1 MNPLRP
7 LLPKEAHPGDSASEP
22 TQTPSAKT
30 NRQRLT
36 SVACLTC
43 RQKKSKCDGQRPSC
57 QPCLR
62 KNIKCAYP
70 DSDDIRIR
78 GLQQASCRY
87 IFDVLSGG
95 CEGDAT
101 TIVRRL
107 RQALSSPENSS
118 TKSEL
123 KVIEAFLLSLQD
135 VPEEEIAGL
144 ITPDRSGEALSEVDS
159 CRNEIDLLRLR
170 LYHNE
175 SIISALSKSQYKE
188 EVLARLDAGQGVD
201 AISQWL
207 EHAVP
212 PEEGAASDAINT
224 GVPLPE
230 PRALQNSVTV
240 LPSVSEWFPDKVTGS
255 SGDEKSDQRNLASPG
270 NKKQSQSTGTDF
282 PPEVLMWTAN
292 MASYFRVSPRIL
304 SQQIFSGA
312 ADQNF
317 MDHMSTPLQ
326 MSDMTPRT
334 WTSVTQDMDLVQHLL
349 ALYFCWE
356 YPIFATI
363 HKEYFLA
370 DFLSGRQ
377 EYCSAGLVNAILAL
391 GCMLSSEAGSDRNPD
406 KLRILSDHFF
416 KESLRLA
423 AQAST
428 QYSLVNIQALGIL
441 SLRELRCGRNAE
453 SRYYAGQSMRLAV
466 EMGLNKVSH
475 GGEEGYVAVST
486 TTFWGVF
493 ALDNT
498 WALMMGLLPL
508 AARAPLLPSRP
519 PIHPDIEASPWT
531 PYPNQD
537 AVTPASPTQHPFEQ
551 VSNTQ
556 SVFRCLCEVSQLC
569 HNAAYFLQTPNN
581 PTTGCMLLY
590 VYNQYLDW
598 FSSIPEALR
607 LGANFTPSV
616 FFVHI
621 YYNCAVLLLFRP
633 FIRLRID
640 GSCVIPR
647 DVCVEAAD
655 AVRRLIRS
663 YAQLYGL
670 QRSPSFLPY
679 LTLISATMPLT
690 AASLEDNGSL
700 AATAPAQSAMLADD
714 VQHVIA
720 TVPLDLRDLA
730 NNLGS
735 RVAKDK
741 MSRSELAP
749 DATDALRQGISDLT
763 DMMRY
768 NHSAKE
774 ALETLEHLYALWTN
788 GSVPSEAQQQTQSL
802 FPFSFHVQGQITI
815 ASGLSLQEAGFTMF

>member
-36 SVACLTC
+36 
-43 RQKKSKCDGQRPSC
+43 
-57 QPCLR
+57 
-62 KNIKCAYP
+62 
-70 DSDDIRIR
+70 DDIRIR

-123 KVIEAFLLSLQD
+123 KVIEGFLLSLQD

-144 ITPDRSGEALSEVDS
+144 ITPVRSGEALSEVDS

-212 PEEGAASDAINT
+212 PEEGATSDAVNT

-334 WTSVTQDMDLVQHLL
+334 WTSVTQDMNLVQHLL

-356 YPIFATI
+356 FRYLLQYT
-363 HKEYFLA
+363 K
-370 DFLSGRQ
+370 ST
-377 EYCSAGLVNAILAL
+377 
-391 GCMLSSEAGSDRNPD
+391 
-406 KLRILSDHFF
+406 
-416 KESLRLA
+416 SL
-423 AQAST
+423 
-428 QYSLVNIQALGIL
+428 
-441 SLRELRCGRNAE
+441 
-453 SRYYAGQSMRLAV
+453 
-466 EMGLNKVSH
+466 
-475 GGEEGYVAVST
+475 
-486 TTFWGVF
+486 
-493 ALDNT
+493 
-498 WALMMGLLPL
+498 
-508 AARAPLLPSRP
+508 
-519 PIHPDIEASPWT
+519 
-531 PYPNQD
+531 
-537 AVTPASPTQHPFEQ
+537 PT
-551 VSNTQ
+551 S
-556 SVFRCLCEVSQLC
+556 
-569 HNAAYFLQTPNN
+569 
-581 PTTGCMLLY
+581 
-590 VYNQYLDW
+590 
-598 FSSIPEALR
+598 
-607 LGANFTPSV
+607 
-616 FFVHI
+616 
-621 YYNCAVLLLFRP
+621 
-633 FIRLRID
+633 
-640 GSCVIPR
+640 
-647 DVCVEAAD
+647 
-655 AVRRLIRS
+655 
-663 YAQLYGL
+663 
-670 QRSPSFLPY
+670 
-679 LTLISATMPLT
+679 
-690 AASLEDNGSL
+690 
-700 AATAPAQSAMLADD
+700 
-714 VQHVIA
+714 
-720 TVPLDLRDLA
+720 
-730 NNLGS
+730 
-735 RVAKDK
+735 
-741 MSRSELAP
+741 
-749 DATDALRQGISDLT
+749 
-763 DMMRY
+763 
-768 NHSAKE
+768 
-774 ALETLEHLYALWTN
+774 
-788 GSVPSEAQQQTQSL
+788 
-802 FPFSFHVQGQITI
+802 
-815 ASGLSLQEAGFTMF
+815 

>member
-7 LLPKEAHPGDSASEP
+7 LLPKEAHLGDSASEP
-22 TQTPSAKT
+22 TKTPSAKT
-30 NRQRLT
+30 NRQKLT
-36 SVACLTC
+36 LVACLTC
-43 RQKKSKCDGQRPSC
+43 RQKKAKCDGQRPSC

-78 GLQQASCRY
+78 GLRQASCRY

-101 TIVRRL
+101 TIIRRL
-107 RQALSSPENSS
+107 RQALSSPENPSN
-118 TKSEL
+118 KSEL
-123 KVIEAFLLSLQD
+123 KVIEGFLLSLQD

-144 ITPDRSGEALSEVDS
+144 ITPVRSGEALSEVDS
-159 CRNEIDLLRLR
+159 CRNEIDLLRRR

-212 PEEGAASDAINT
+212 PEEGAASDAVNT

-230 PRALQNSVTV
+230 PRAPQNSGTV

-255 SGDEKSDQRNLASPG
+255 SGDKNSDQQNLASPG

-304 SQQIFSGA
+304 PQQIFSGA

-334 WTSVTQDMDLVQHLL
+334 WTSVTQDMNLVQHLL

-370 DFLSGRQ
+370 DFLNGRQ
-377 EYCSAGLVNAILAL
+377 KYCSAGLVNAILAL
-391 GCMLSSEAGSDRNPD
+391 GCLFSSEAGSDRNLD
-406 KLRILSDHFF
+406 DLRILSDHFF

-441 SLRELRCGRNAE
+441 SLRELRCGRNVE

-466 EMGLNKVSH
+466 EMGLNKVGH
-475 GGEEGYVAVST
+475 GGEEGHVAVST
-486 TTFWGVF
+486 TTFWGAF
-493 ALDNT
+493 TLNNT
-498 WALMMGLLPL
+498 WALVMGLLPL
-508 AARAPLLPSRP
+508 TSRAPLLPSRP
-519 PIHPDIEASPWT
+519 PMHLDIEASPWA
-531 PYPNQD
+531 PYPTED
-537 AVTPASPTQHPFEQ
+537 ANPMQHPFQQ

-556 SVFRCLCEVSQLC
+556 SVFRCFCEISQLA
-569 HNAAYFLQTPNN
+569 HNAAYLTQTPNH
-581 PTTGCMLLY
+581 PVTSYMLLY
-590 VYNQYLDW
+590 TYNQYLDW
-598 FSSIPEALR
+598 YGNIPEALR
-607 LGANFTPSV
+607 LGTNFTPSV
-616 FFVHI
+616 FLVHI
-621 YYNCAVLLLFRP
+621 YYHSALLLLFRP
-633 FIRLRID
+633 FIGLHID
-640 GSCVIPR
+640 GSPVIPR
-647 DVCVEAAD
+647 DVCTEATD
-655 AVRRLIRS
+655 AVRRLVRS
-663 YAQLYGL
+663 YSQLYGL

-679 LTLISATMPLT
+679 LTLISTTMHLTITTVEGNKSSATT
-690 AASLEDNGSL
+690 A
-700 AATAPAQSAMLADD
+700 TAQSAMLTDD

-720 TVPLDLRDLA
+720 TVPLNLQDLA
-730 NNLGS
+730 RAVG
-735 RVAKDK
+735 RQAAQGKI
-741 MSRSELAP
+741 SRSELAP
-749 DATDALRQGISDLT
+749 DVTDALYQGISDLT
-763 DMMRY
+763 DMMQS
-768 NHSAKE
+768 NCSTKE
-774 ALETLEHLYALWTN
+774 ALDTLQHLYVLWT
-788 GSVPSEAQQQTQSL
+788 GGGPTEAQQQQSQSL
-802 FPFSFHVQGQITI
+802 LSFSFHAQGKFNA
-815 ASGLSLQEAGFTMF
+815 ASGMSLQEAGFIMF